1 VFKSQAEEILGAR
14 FVSSYEAQPGPAEIA
29 EAALDAQARAQR
41 AAAAAAAKAQTMGG
55 LALEQRG
62 FEGLREVLAQE
73 MHQRAQQAAQAGGGA
88 GGDDPLNKHPDE
100 VLRDLLLARERA
112 GGGVVWRK
120 DPAVEWVRDKGAA
133 YSGPDLAAS
142 PPGSGSGSGSGDSQV
157 IETKEDAALLQA
169 RIQALAD
176 RQAAASEAA
185 AANARA
191 ARGMLF
197 ADLDTRD
204 ERDRRGSEHLLF

>member
-14 FVSSYEAQPGPAEIA
+14 FVSSDEAQPGPADIA

-73 MHQRAQQAAQAGGGA
+73 MHQRAQQAAQAGSGA
-88 GGDDPLNKHPDE
+88 GGDDPLDKHPDE

-142 PPGSGSGSGSGDSQV
+142 GSGSGSGPGDSQV

-204 ERDRRGSEHLLF
+204 ERDRRGNEHLLF

>member
-14 FVSSYEAQPGPAEIA
+14 FVSSDEAQPGPAEIA

-73 MHQRAQQAAQAGGGA
+73 MHQRAQQAAQAGGA
-88 GGDDPLNKHPDE
+88 GGDDPLDKHPDE

-142 PPGSGSGSGSGDSQV
+142 ASGDSQV